1 MIASIRAGSSTA
13 VTPKGG
19 HGHSAVADTLLSPE
33 GPLLRLRRLTPLALV
48 LIAACSDTKH
58 PREVVG
64 TWAQDSLYGGGIVRG
79 TDTFRLMSNGI
90 ALHSGGI
97 ATTDAAANP
106 LKPTVW
112 AEGLKWSYRPRAGG
126 PLLCLFVEE
135 GQEADC
141 HTIRIASESLL
152 VVDGRSYWRLRGR

>member
-1 MIASIRAGSSTA
+1 M
-13 VTPKGG
+13 
-19 HGHSAVADTLLSPE
+19 DTLLLPSPSLSPE
-33 GPLLRLRRLTPLALV
+33 RPLMRLRHLTPLVLV
-48 LIAACSDTKH
+48 LIAACWDTKH

-79 TDTFRLMSNGI
+79 TDTLRLLSNGI
-90 ALHSGGI
+90 ALRSGGI
-97 ATTDAAANP
+97 ATTAAAANP
-106 LKPTVW
+106 DKPTVW
-112 AEGLKWSYRPRAGG
+112 AEGLKWAYRPRAGA

-152 VVDGRSYWRLRGR
+152 VVDGRSYRRRPQRW